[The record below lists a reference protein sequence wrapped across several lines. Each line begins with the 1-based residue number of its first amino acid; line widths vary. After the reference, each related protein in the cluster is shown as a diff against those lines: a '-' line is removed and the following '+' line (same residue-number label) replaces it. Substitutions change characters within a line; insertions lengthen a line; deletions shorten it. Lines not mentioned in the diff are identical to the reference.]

1 MKIKSRVWHWLAVA
15 CGGAGLVLGMGAEG
29 TAQTG
34 GAINGNTS
42 TTAVVLVLLGL
53 LCMKLG
59 FLAQEREER
68 ETKGRHGCGK
78 ITRNHA
84 RNDEYPALP
93 ERSSRGA

>member
-34 GAINGNTS
+34 GAINGNTF

-59 FLAQEREER
+59 FLAQDREER
-68 ETKGRHGCGK
+68 EGKGGRYGR

>member
-15 CGGAGLVLGMGAEG
+15 CGGAGLVLGMGGG
-29 TAQTG
+29 TL
-34 GAINGNTS
+34 NGNAF

-53 LCMKLG
+53 LFMKLG
-59 FLAQEREER
+59 FLAQDREER
-68 ETKGRHGCGK
+68 EAKGRHGCGK
-78 ITRNHA
+78 IT

>member
-34 GAINGNTS
+34 GAINGNTF
-42 TTAVVLVLLGL
+42 TTAAVLVLLGL

-59 FLAQEREER
+59 FLAQDREER
-68 ETKGRHGCGK
+68 EGKGGRYGK

-84 RNDEYPALP
+84 RNPEYP
-93 ERSSRGA
+93 ENQERGA

>member
-15 CGGAGLVLGMGAEG
+15 CGSVGLVLGMGAEG

-34 GAINGNTS
+34 GAINGNTF

-59 FLAQEREER
+59 FLAQGREER
-68 ETKGRHGCGK
+68 EGKGGRYGR
-78 ITRNHA
+78 ITRSHA
-84 RNDEYPALP
+84 RNDDYPHDK
-93 ERSSRGA
+93 EMGA

>member
-1 MKIKSRVWHWLAVA
+1 
-15 CGGAGLVLGMGAEG
+15 MGAEG

-34 GAINGNTS
+34 GAINGNTF

-59 FLAQEREER
+59 FLAQDREER
-68 ETKGRHGCGK
+68 EGKGGHYGR

-84 RNDEYPALP
+84 RNPEYP
-93 ERSSRGA
+93 ENQERGA